1 MNLRDNEEVLN
12 INTKKDVVSNSISAK
27 VLKKTSDTCSLAL
40 QQIWNEKILESCQ
53 FPENLKFADASR
65 VFKQD
70 KILTKIYWPV
80 LPTLSKIFGK
90 IMQKEV
96 VSHVNTFLSPCLRGY
111 RKGFSTQY
119 ALLSLQ
125 KRWKKAIDNKG
136 FARGNA
142 DGSF

>member
-1 MNLRDNEEVLN
+1 MLCQIASQLKYLRKHL
-12 INTKKDVVSNSISAK
+12 IRA
-27 VLKKTSDTCSLAL
+27 AL
-40 QQIWNEKILESCQ
+40 RFSRYGMKKILESCQ

>member
-40 QQIWNEKILESCQ
+40 QQIWNEKILKSCQ

-90 IMQKEV
+90 IMQKK
-96 VSHVNTFLSPCLRGY
+96 L
-111 RKGFSTQY
+111 
-119 ALLSLQ
+119 
-125 KRWKKAIDNKG
+125 
-136 FARGNA
+136 
-142 DGSF
+142 